1 MVKTEVSMKKIIIS
15 PSILAADITAL
26 GKDVKISEEAGAE
39 YLHIDIMDGHFV
51 PNISYGPDVVKALRP
66 VSNQVFDVHLM
77 ISDPLFYAEKFA
89 NAGADI
95 ITVHYETIE
104 NPKETAEKLHSLG
117 VKAGLSIKPKTPAED
132 IFEFLPYFDL
142 ILVMTVEPGFGG
154 QSYIEEMN
162 EKISVL
168 RAEIDK
174 LGLDI
179 DLEVDGGIGP
189 KNVSMP
195 ISAGANVIVAGS
207 AVFKAEN
214 PAEAIRQMKI

>member
-1 MVKTEVSMKKIIIS
+1 MKKIIIS

-104 NPKETAEKLHSLG
+104 KPKETAEKLHSLG
-117 VKAGLSIKPKTPAED
+117 VKAGLSIKPKTPAAD

>member
-1 MVKTEVSMKKIIIS
+1 
-15 PSILAADITAL
+15 
-26 GKDVKISEEAGAE
+26 
-39 YLHIDIMDGHFV
+39 
-51 PNISYGPDVVKALRP
+51 
-66 VSNQVFDVHLM
+66 M

-89 NAGADI
+89 KAGADI
-95 ITVHYETIE
+95 ITVHYETID
-104 NPKETAEKLHSLG
+104 NPKEAAERLHSLG

-174 LGLDI
+174 LGLNI

-207 AVFKAEN
+207 AVFKADN

>member
-1 MVKTEVSMKKIIIS
+1 
-15 PSILAADITAL
+15 
-26 GKDVKISEEAGAE
+26 
-39 YLHIDIMDGHFV
+39 
-51 PNISYGPDVVKALRP
+51 
-66 VSNQVFDVHLM
+66 
-77 ISDPLFYAEKFA
+77 
-89 NAGADI
+89 
-95 ITVHYETIE
+95 
-104 NPKETAEKLHSLG
+104 
-117 VKAGLSIKPKTPAED
+117 
-132 IFEFLPYFDL
+132 
-142 ILVMTVEPGFGG
+142 
-154 QSYIEEMN
+154 MN

-207 AVFKAEN
+207 AVFKADD

>member
-1 MVKTEVSMKKIIIS
+1 MKKIIIS

-207 AVFKAEN
+207 AVFKADD

>member
-1 MVKTEVSMKKIIIS
+1 MKKIIIS

>member
-95 ITVHYETIE
+95 ITVHYETID

>member
-1 MVKTEVSMKKIIIS
+1 MKKIIIS

-26 GKDVKISEEAGAE
+26 GRDVKISEEAGAE

-66 VSNQVFDVHLM
+66 ISKQIFDVHLM
-77 ISDPLFYAEKFA
+77 ISDPIFYAEKFA

-104 NPKETAEKLHSLG
+104 NPKETAEKLHSFG
-117 VKAGLSIKPKTPAED
+117 VKAGLSIKPKTSAEE
-132 IFEFLPYFDL
+132 IIKYLPYFDL

-174 LGLDI
+174 LGLNI

-207 AVFKAEN
+207 AVFKADD
-214 PAEAIRQMKI
+214 PAEAIRQMKIRS